1 MEYVV
6 IGAGPAGLQLAYYLQ
21 RPGRDY
27 VVLEA
32 GPTPGTFYRT
42 FPRHR
47 RMISINKPH
56 TGWHDAEK
64 DLRVDWNSLLSDDPA
79 LRFTR
84 YTGRYFPDADDY
96 LRYLTDFAGGLNIRY
111 GTRVSASA
119 GSAPDSRSA
128 ATAGTWSAPTG
139 WSSRPASAR

>member
-1 MEYVV
+1 MEYAV

-21 RPGRDY
+21 QAGRDY

-32 GPTPGTFYRT
+32 GPTPGTFFRT

-64 DLRVDWNSLLSDDPA
+64 DLVDWNSCCPTIP
-79 LRFTR
+79 R
-84 YTGRYFPDADDY
+84 
-96 LRYLTDFAGGLNIRY
+96 
-111 GTRVSASA
+111 SASPA
-119 GSAPDSRSA
+119 TPA
-128 ATAGTWSAPTG
+128 ATSRTPTTTM
-139 WSSRPASAR
+139 RIPQPTTRTA

>member
-21 RPGRDY
+21 QAAATTSSRGR
-27 VVLEA
+27 
-32 GPTPGTFYRT
+32 PTPGTFFRT

-84 YTGRYFPDADDY
+84 YTGRYFPHADDY
-96 LRYLTDFAGGLNIRY
+96 VRYLTDFAAANVRY
-111 GTRVSASA
+111 GTASSVEADGA
-119 GSAPDSRSA
+119 GRGPLR
-128 ATAGTWSAPTG
+128 
-139 WSSRPASAR
+139 RR